1 MEQELVLEQQLCFA
15 LYSASRAA
23 TGAYRE
29 GLTRL
34 GLTYTQYVTLLALW
48 ESDGASVSA
57 LGERLRLD
65 SGTLS
70 PVLRRLEAAG
80 HVERR
85 RDGRDERRVTIH
97 LTEQGRA
104 LEAEAAGLRRQ
115 LHDSLHLTPLEAEM
129 LRSLAQRFC
138 RPPTPHDPTEG
149 HTP

>member
-1 MEQELVLEQQLCFA
+1 MEEDLVLEQQLCFA

-48 ESDGASVSA
+48 ESDGAGVSA

-85 RDGRDERRVTIH
+85 RDIRDERRVTIH

-104 LEAEAAGLRRQ
+104 LEAEGAGLRRQ

-149 HTP
+149 NTP